1 MGRQKHIILKVILF
15 AYILL
20 SCLLCVGCS
29 DDTLSGLTTIFSS
42 TEKSVANDSVKEGE
56 LEVHFIDVGQGDAT
70 LIKEG
75 NHAMLID
82 AGENNQGEVVTE
94 YLKSQKIT
102 ELEYVIGTHPDSDHV
117 GGLDVVIDNYSC
129 KTVIMPEITSD
140 TRTYEDVIKAVKK
153 NNLSVTDPEPGYTYS
168 LGEADFTIV
177 APNRDYGDDTN
188 NWSVGIL
195 LTFGKNRFLFTGD
208 AEAVA
213 EKDMMANGIDLS
225 ADVYK
230 AAHHG
235 SKTGSSE
242 VFLDVVNPKYS
253 VISCGEDNEYGHPSA
268 QTLNEFRKRGIQ
280 VFRTDE
286 QGTIVALSDGL
297 SISFNMSPDE
307 SWKAGEPKGASKN
320 NTSGVRYVINT
331 NTGKFHRPSCKHVD
345 EMKSE
350 NRKNTSETKSQLE
363 KRGYIPCGVC
373 KP

>member
-1 MGRQKHIILKVILF
+1 M
-15 AYILL
+15 
-20 SCLLCVGCS
+20 
-29 DDTLSGLTTIFSS
+29 
-42 TEKSVANDSVKEGE
+42 
-56 LEVHFIDVGQGDAT
+56 
-70 LIKEG
+70 
-75 NHAMLID
+75 
-82 AGENNQGEVVTE
+82 
-94 YLKSQKIT
+94 
-102 ELEYVIGTHPDSDHV
+102 
-117 GGLDVVIDNYSC
+117 
-129 KTVIMPEITSD
+129 
-140 TRTYEDVIKAVKK
+140 
-153 NNLSVTDPEPGYTYS
+153 
-168 LGEADFTIV
+168 
-177 APNRDYGDDTN
+177 
-188 NWSVGIL
+188 
-195 LTFGKNRFLFTGD
+195 
-208 AEAVA
+208 
-213 EKDMMANGIDLS
+213 
-225 ADVYK
+225 
-230 AAHHG
+230 
-235 SKTGSSE
+235 
-242 VFLDVVNPKYS
+242 FLDAVNPKYS